1 MKGSLGIWIVDSHTH
16 AFPDSLAPR
25 AMEVLKA
32 LDGNHP
38 SYSDGTVEGLKGSM
52 EMAGISRA
60 WLMPVATKP
69 SQVRSINDWARE
81 VSDDWIVA
89 FGALHPDLEDWEEE
103 IRRIKS
109 LGLPGVKMHP
119 DYQDFLPDDPKM
131 FPMYD
136 ALRAEGLILFFHAG
150 DDIAFQRPGYGSPE
164 RIARVVREFPGLKV
178 VAAHLGG
185 FRRWDAVEEHLVGR
199 ELFLETSFTFAH
211 TACSQIERII
221 KRHGAERILFGTD
234 SPWKDQ
240 RVEVGNILSLR
251 LPDRETEM
259 ILGGNAEEL
268 LRDYL

>member
-81 VSDDWIVA
+81 VSDDRIVA

-150 DDIAFQRPGYGSPE
+150 DDIAFQRPGYGSPG

-259 ILGGNAEEL
+259 ILGL
-268 LRDYL
+268 SLIHI